1 MYDPTDPY
9 GIKQLLAK
17 QQQMSGINNNRH
29 ILHVHGEAGV
39 DALQML
45 PDQELIVM
53 DDTAPMIWVIKTDS
67 AGYKGVK
74 QAFDI
79 TPHVEQPAPDVHG
92 MENRIA
98 ALEERLKG
106 IESALNGSNPNYAAP
121 GVVYAAAE
129 HTAE

>member
-1 MYDPTDPY
+1 MYDPSDPY
-9 GIKQLLAK
+9 GIKQILAK
-17 QQQMSGINNNRH
+17 QQQMAGINNRH
-29 ILHVHGEAGV
+29 ILRVHGEAGV

-79 TPHVEQPAPDVHG
+79 TPHVEAPPPDVQG
-92 MENRIA
+92 METRIA

-106 IESALNGSNPNYAAP
+106 IESALNGKPD
-121 GVVYAAAE
+121 
-129 HTAE
+129 

>member
-9 GIKQLLAK
+9 GIKQMLAK
-17 QQQMSGINNNRH
+17 QQQMAGINNRH
-29 ILHVHGEAGV
+29 ILRVHGEAGV

-53 DDTAPMIWVIKTDS
+53 DDTAPMIWVVKTDS

-106 IESALNGSNPNYAAP
+106 IESALNGSKPDYAAP
-121 GVVYAAAE
+121 GIIYATDKRAAE
-129 HTAE
+129 